1 MSLPGPPAIALSPAV
16 PAIES
21 SWDEPIAFSTE
32 SRVSAPSPVATP
44 VPRPASTSA
53 GEAGEADRVGAAGA
67 VEPFEFASPAS
78 VSPCGEPMMPSTE
91 PSASLPSPVTDEARR
106 SALIGPGAEP

>member
-32 SRVSAPSPVATP
+32 SRVSAPSPVTTP

-53 GEAGEADRVGAAGA
+53 GEAAKLTVSVPPAPSSR
-67 VEPFEFASPAS
+67 FEFASPAS